1 MIEHLAIL
9 LYPFFLVAVALA
21 SGIAWLEKRERT
33 RNEERLLDKMDTR
46 IARLLKHHN
55 HS

>member
-21 SGIAWLEKRERT
+21 SGIVWLEKRERI
-33 RNEERLLDKMDTR
+33 RNEERLLDKMDAR
-46 IARLLKHHN
+46 ITRLLN
-55 HS
+55 NRSRS